1 MQEREFIMFQL
12 LAITNPGCRRL
23 FPVHLLPKKSTL
35 AILTVVVLAAQ
46 SMDIQRVNADQNSRP
61 NIIFIMADDMGYG
74 DAGCYGQQ
82 QIQTPNIDRLAAEG
96 MRFRECYAGSAVC
109 APSRSVLM
117 TGLHSGHTRVRG
129 NFGKTGVVGLGGRP
143 GRVPLRAEDIT
154 IAEVLQSANYA
165 TGMVGK
171 WGLGEP
177 ETTGMP
183 NRQGFD
189 FFFGHLNQRRAH
201 TYYPTFLWLN
211 ENKFD
216 LPGNANKQRQQYSH
230 DLFSAYALNT
240 IRRFH
245 SKPFFLYL
253 PFTIPHS
260 DLDVPDVSRYV
271 DRDWTADQ
279 KAYAAMI
286 SRLDDHI
293 GQIMEL
299 LKELQV
305 DDRTIV
311 FFCSDNGAAERYE
324 GVFDSSGPLRG
335 RKRDLYEGGLRT
347 PMLVRWPSQIP
358 AGTVSD
364 TVWSFTDFFP
374 TAADLA
380 GAEVS
385 HALDGTSIV
394 PTLLGQTQD
403 LSDRK
408 LYWEFHS
415 NKALQQAARWK
426 NWKAVRQRRDAA
438 IELYD
443 LETDPAEAVNISA
456 QHPQIVQELAAFFE
470 SARTESEDWPTAAA
484 QR

>member
-1 MQEREFIMFQL
+1 MMFRS
-12 LAITNPGCRRL
+12 LAMTQPGCHCSKPTL
-23 FPVHLLPKKSTL
+23 WLPKLFALVISTL
-35 AILTVVVLAAQ
+35 AGLAAF
-46 SMDIQRVNADQNSRP
+46 SMDMQRVHADQKSRP

-154 IAEVLQSANYA
+154 IAEVLQTANYT

-177 ETTGMP
+177 ETTGTP

-211 ENKFD
+211 EDKFD
-216 LPGNANKQRQQYSH
+216 LPGNANNQRQQYSH

-260 DLDVPDVSRYV
+260 DFDVPDISRYA
-271 DRDWTADQ
+271 DRDWTTEE

-293 GQIMEL
+293 GQIMAL
-299 LKELQV
+299 LKELQI
-305 DDRTIV
+305 DDQTVV
-311 FFCSDNGAAERYE
+311 FFCSDNGAANRYE

-347 PMLVRWPSQIP
+347 PMLVRWPGQIP

-364 TVWSFTDFFP
+364 TAWSFTDFFP

-380 GAEVS
+380 GAKVA
-385 HALDGTSIV
+385 HDLDGTSIV
-394 PTLLGQTQD
+394 PTLLGQAQD

-415 NKALQQAARWK
+415 NNSLQQAARWK
-426 NWKAVRQRRDAA
+426 NWKAVRQRQQAA

-443 LETDPAEAVNISA
+443 LETDLAEAVDVSA
-456 QHPQIVQELAAFFE
+456 EHPQIVQDFAAFFR
-470 SARTESEDWPTAAA
+470 SARTESEDWPTA
-484 QR
+484 QP